1 MLKSPSTSK
10 PKAKAKI
17 SSRSSAKRRPTAK
30 KKSAPKAKAK
40 LSRKRRPVSKVKPP
54 VKKTAVKKTRIV
66 NRELSWLSFNERV
79 LQEASDPNVPLLERL
94 KFLGI
99 FSSNLDE
106 FFRVRVATNKRMLK
120 VRSSQKRI
128 IDKKEIRETLHDI
141 YNKVVIQQVKFNNI
155 YGQLLEEFKSN
166 NVFFINE
173 KQINLQQTLDVRKYF
188 REEIINTIFP
198 LILSDKQAFPF
209 LRDNTVYLACR
220 LSNSATNDKKYAL
233 IPLPTKIKKRFY
245 QLPKQGE
252 VTFMMFIDDV
262 IRCNLDVVFS
272 SFNYDVFEAYT
283 IKMTRDAEID
293 LDSDVSVNILDSLQD
308 SLKQRKKGQPVR
320 LIYDQE
326 MPADFIKFIDQKLK
340 LSKDELIPGQ
350 RYHNFRDFIGFPDIK
365 KTDLKYQSLDLI
377 YIPDLDKAKT
387 MFNAISEKD
396 ILISHPYQPFSYI
409 IRLLREAAIDP
420 NVKSIKMTLYRV
432 AENSNIV
439 NALINAVKNG
449 KEVTVMMELKAR
461 FDEEHNIYWSNKLK
475 EAGAKVLLTIP
486 NVKVHSK
493 LCLISRKEK
502 NLIKLYAHVGTGN
515 YNGDTARIYCDHSIL
530 TADERITTEINKVF
544 NMIEDFKPE
553 KYRFRH
559 LLVAPI
565 NLRSSIIRMID
576 AEIGNA
582 KAGKSAYI
590 IMKMNALVD
599 VEMIQKLYE
608 ASKAG
613 VKINLIV
620 RSILCLSPGVK
631 GLSENI
637 SAISIVDKYLEHA
650 RVYIFANAGKEKMFM
665 GSADMMTRNLDSR
678 VEVVFPVY
686 SKHVQE
692 EIMAMINIQLSDNSK
707 ARIVD
712 EFQINEY
719 KPETLP
725 KIRSQ
730 VEFYN
735 YLKNK
740 YNQISAYV

>member
-1 MLKSPSTSK
+1 MP
-10 PKAKAKI
+10 
-17 SSRSSAKRRPTAK
+17 AK
-30 KKSAPKAKAK
+30 KKIVHKPVAKK
-40 LSRKRRPVSKVKPP
+40 TNTRSKV
-54 VKKTAVKKTRIV
+54 VHKKTRII
-66 NRELSWLSFNERV
+66 NRELSWLSFNDRV
-79 LQEASDPNVPLLERL
+79 LQEANDSHVPLLERL

-120 VRSSQKRI
+120 LRNSQHRI
-128 IDKKEIRETLHDI
+128 IDRREIRETLQDI

-155 YGQLLEEFKSN
+155 YNQLLDEFKTK
-166 NVFFINE
+166 NVFFVNE
-173 KQINLQQTLDVRKYF
+173 KQINLQQTLEVRKYF

-198 LILSDKQAFPF
+198 LILADKKPFPF
-209 LRDNTVYLACR
+209 LRDNTVYLACK
-220 LSNSATNDKKYAL
+220 LSNSITHEIKYAL

-245 QLPKQGE
+245 QLPKQGGA
-252 VTFMMFIDDV
+252 TYMMFIDDV

-272 SFNYDVFEAYT
+272 SFEYNVFEAYT

-293 LDSDVSVNILDSLQD
+293 IDSDVSSNILDTIQD

-326 MPADFIKFIDQKLK
+326 MPEDFIRFIYQKLT

-365 KTDLKYQSLDLI
+365 KTDLKYQSLEPI
-377 YIPDLDKAKT
+377 YLPELDKAKT
-387 MFNAISEKD
+387 MFNAIRQKD
-396 ILISHPYQPFSYI
+396 YMISHPYQPFSYI
-409 IRLLREAAIDP
+409 IRMLREAAIDP
-420 NVKSIKMTLYRV
+420 NVVSIKMTLYRV
-432 AENSNIV
+432 AENSNVV

-449 KEVTVMMELKAR
+449 KKVTVMMELKAR

-475 EAGAKVLLTIP
+475 EAGAKVLFTIP
-486 NVKVHSK
+486 SVKVHSK

-502 NLIKLYAHVGTGN
+502 NGLKLYAHVGTGN
-515 YNGDTARIYCDHSIL
+515 YNGDTAKVYCDHSVL
-530 TADERITTEINKVF
+530 TADVRITSEINKVF
-544 NMIEDFKPE
+544 NLIEDYKPE

-559 LLVAPI
+559 ILVAPI
-565 NLRSSIIRMID
+565 NLRSSILRMID
-576 AEIGNA
+576 AEISNA
-582 KAGKSAYI
+582 KSGKPAYI

-599 VEMIQKLYE
+599 VEIIQKLYE
-608 ASKAG
+608 AGKAG

-620 RSILCLSPGVK
+620 RSILCMSPGVK

-650 RVYIFANAGKEKMFM
+650 RVYIFANGGKEKMFM

-692 EIMAMINIQLSDNSK
+692 EVMAMINIQLSDNTK
-707 ARIVD
+707 ARILD

-719 KPETLP
+719 KPSSLP

-730 VEFYN
+730 AEFYN

-740 YNQISAYV
+740 YNQITAYV

>member
-1 MLKSPSTSK
+1 MP
-10 PKAKAKI
+10 
-17 SSRSSAKRRPTAK
+17 AK
-30 KKSAPKAKAK
+30 KKIVHKPVAKK
-40 LSRKRRPVSKVKPP
+40 NNTRSKV
-54 VKKTAVKKTRIV
+54 VHKKTRII
-66 NRELSWLSFNERV
+66 NRELSWLSFNDRV
-79 LQEASDPNVPLLERL
+79 LQEANDSHVPLLERL

-120 VRSSQKRI
+120 LRNSQHRI
-128 IDKKEIRETLHDI
+128 IDRREIRETLQDI

-155 YGQLLEEFKSN
+155 YNQLLDEFKTK
-166 NVFFINE
+166 NVFFVNE
-173 KQINLQQTLDVRKYF
+173 KQINLQQTLEVRKYF

-198 LILSDKQAFPF
+198 LILADKKPFPF
-209 LRDNTVYLACR
+209 LRDNTVYLACK
-220 LSNSATNDKKYAL
+220 LSNSITHEIKYAL

-245 QLPKQGE
+245 QLPKQGGA
-252 VTFMMFIDDV
+252 TYMMFIDDV

-272 SFNYDVFEAYT
+272 SFEYNVFEAYT

-293 LDSDVSVNILDSLQD
+293 IDSDVSSNILDTIQD

-326 MPADFIKFIDQKLK
+326 MPEDFIRFIYQKLT

-365 KTDLKYQSLDLI
+365 KTDLKYQSLEPI
-377 YIPDLDKAKT
+377 YLPELDKAKT
-387 MFNAISEKD
+387 MFNAIRQKD
-396 ILISHPYQPFSYI
+396 YMISHPYQPFSYI
-409 IRLLREAAIDP
+409 IRMLREAAIDP
-420 NVKSIKMTLYRV
+420 NVVSIKMTLYRV
-432 AENSNIV
+432 AENSNVV

-449 KEVTVMMELKAR
+449 KKVTVMMELKAR

-475 EAGAKVLLTIP
+475 EAGAKVLFTIP
-486 NVKVHSK
+486 SVKVHSK

-502 NLIKLYAHVGTGN
+502 NGLKLYAHVGTGN
-515 YNGDTARIYCDHSIL
+515 YNGDTAKVYCDHSVL
-530 TADERITTEINKVF
+530 TADVRITSEINKVF
-544 NMIEDFKPE
+544 NLIEDYKPE

-559 LLVAPI
+559 ILVAPI
-565 NLRSSIIRMID
+565 NLRSSILRMID
-576 AEIGNA
+576 AEISNA
-582 KAGKSAYI
+582 KSGKPAYI

-599 VEMIQKLYE
+599 VEIIQKLYE
-608 ASKAG
+608 AGKAG

-620 RSILCLSPGVK
+620 RSILCMSPGVK

-650 RVYIFANAGKEKMFM
+650 RVYIFANGGKEKMFM

-692 EIMAMINIQLSDNSK
+692 EVMAMINIQLSDNTK
-707 ARIVD
+707 ARILD

-719 KPETLP
+719 KPSSLP

-730 VEFYN
+730 AEFYN

-740 YNQISAYV
+740 YNQITAYV

>member
-1 MLKSPSTSK
+1 MP
-10 PKAKAKI
+10 
-17 SSRSSAKRRPTAK
+17 AK
-30 KKSAPKAKAK
+30 KKVTHKPVAKK
-40 LSRKRRPVSKVKPP
+40 NNIPSKV
-54 VKKTAVKKTRIV
+54 VHKKTRII
-66 NRELSWLSFNERV
+66 NRELSWLSFNDRV
-79 LQEASDPNVPLLERL
+79 LQEAADTHVPLLERL

-120 VRSSQKRI
+120 LRSAEHRS
-128 IDKKEIRETLHDI
+128 IDRREIRETLQDI

-155 YGQLLEEFKSN
+155 YNQLLDEFKSK
-166 NVFFINE
+166 NVLFVNE
-173 KQINLQQTLDVRKYF
+173 KQINLQQTLEVRKYF

-198 LILSDKQAFPF
+198 LILADKKPFPF
-209 LRDNTVYLACR
+209 LRDNTVYLACK
-220 LSNSATNDKKYAL
+220 LSNSITGDKKYAL

-245 QLPKQGE
+245 QLPKQGGA
-252 VTFMMFIDDV
+252 TYMMFIDDV

-272 SFNYDVFEAYT
+272 SFEYNVFEAYT

-293 LDSDVSVNILDSLQD
+293 IDSDVSSNILDTIQN

-326 MPADFIKFIDQKLK
+326 MPEDFIRFIYQKLT
-340 LSKDELIPGQ
+340 LTKDELIPGQ

-365 KTDLKYQSLDLI
+365 KTDLKYQSLDPI
-377 YIPDLDKAKT
+377 YIPELDKAKT
-387 MFNAISEKD
+387 MFNAIRQRD
-396 ILISHPYQPFSYI
+396 YLISHPYQPFSYI
-409 IRLLREAAIDP
+409 IRMLREAAIDP
-420 NVKSIKMTLYRV
+420 NVVSIKMTLYRV
-432 AENSNIV
+432 AENSNVV

-449 KEVTVMMELKAR
+449 KKVIVMMELKAR

-475 EAGAKVLLTIP
+475 EAGAKVLFTIP
-486 NVKVHSK
+486 SVKVHSK
-493 LCLISRKEK
+493 LCLISRKER
-502 NLIKLYAHVGTGN
+502 NGLKLYAHVGTGN
-515 YNGDTARIYCDHSIL
+515 YNGDTAKVYCDHSVL
-530 TADERITTEINKVF
+530 TSDIRITAEINKVF
-544 NMIEDFKPE
+544 NLIENYKPE
-553 KYRFRH
+553 NYRFRH

-565 NLRSSIIRMID
+565 NLRSSMLRMID
-576 AEIGNA
+576 AEISNA
-582 KAGKSAYI
+582 KAGKPAYI

-608 ASKAG
+608 AGKAG
-613 VKINLIV
+613 VKIDLIV

-637 SAISIVDKYLEHA
+637 RAISIVDKYLEHA
-650 RVYIFANAGKEKMFM
+650 RIYIFANGGKEKMYM

-686 SKHVQE
+686 SKLVQE
-692 EIMAMINIQLSDNSK
+692 ELSALINIQLSDNTK
-707 ARIVD
+707 ARILD

-719 KPETLP
+719 KPVSLP

-740 YNQISAYV
+740 YNQITAYV

>member
-1 MLKSPSTSK
+1 MAPRRQTTPKGKVL
-10 PKAKAKI
+10 PKAKAK
-17 SSRSSAKRRPTAK
+17 AK
-30 KKSAPKAKAK
+30 KS
-40 LSRKRRPVSKVKPP
+40 PVIK
-54 VKKTAVKKTRIV
+54 KKTRII
-66 NRELSWLSFNERV
+66 NRELSWLSFNDRV
-79 LQEASDPNVPLLERL
+79 LQEANDSHVPLLERL

-120 VRSSQKRI
+120 LRNSEHRI
-128 IDKKEIRETLHDI
+128 VDRREIRETLQDI

-155 YGQLLEEFKSN
+155 YNQLLDEFRSK
-166 NVFFINE
+166 NVFFVNE
-173 KQINLQQTLDVRKYF
+173 KQINLQQTLEVRKYF

-198 LILSDKQAFPF
+198 LILSDKKPFPF
-209 LRDNTVYLACR
+209 LRDNTVYLACK
-220 LSNSATNDKKYAL
+220 LSNSITNEKKYAL

-245 QLPKQGE
+245 QLPKQGGA
-252 VTFMMFIDDV
+252 TYMMFIDDV

-272 SFNYDVFEAYT
+272 SFEFNVFEAYT

-293 LDSDVSVNILDSLQD
+293 IDSDVSSNILDTIQD
-308 SLKQRKKGQPVR
+308 SLKQRKRGQPVR

-326 MPADFIKFIDQKLK
+326 MPDDFIRFIYQKLT

-365 KTDLKYQSLDLI
+365 KTDLKYQSLEPI
-377 YIPDLDKAKT
+377 YLPELDKAKT
-387 MFNAISEKD
+387 MFNAIRQKD
-396 ILISHPYQPFSYI
+396 YMISHPYQPFSYI

-420 NVKSIKMTLYRV
+420 NVTSIKMTLYRV
-432 AENSNIV
+432 AENSNVV

-449 KEVTVMMELKAR
+449 KKVIVMMELKAR

-475 EAGAKVLLTIP
+475 EAGAKVLFTIP
-486 NVKVHSK
+486 SVKVHSK
-493 LCLISRKEK
+493 LCLIARKER
-502 NLIKLYAHVGTGN
+502 NGLKLYAHVGTGN
-515 YNGDTARIYCDHSIL
+515 YNGDTAKVYCDHSVL
-530 TADERITTEINKVF
+530 TADVRLTSEINKVF
-544 NMIEDFKPE
+544 NLIEDYKPE

-565 NLRSSIIRMID
+565 NLRSSILRMID
-576 AEIGNA
+576 AEISNV
-582 KAGKSAYI
+582 KAGKPAYI

-599 VEMIQKLYE
+599 VEIIQKLYE
-608 ASKAG
+608 AGKAG

-620 RSILCLSPGVK
+620 RSILCMSPGVK

-650 RVYIFANAGKEKMFM
+650 RVYIFANGGKEKMFM

-692 EIMAMINIQLSDNSK
+692 EIMAMINIQLSDNTKS
-707 ARIVD
+707 RILD

-719 KPETLP
+719 KPVTLP

-730 VEFYN
+730 IEFYN

-740 YNQISAYV
+740 YNQITAYV

>member
-1 MLKSPSTSK
+1 MAPRRKSTPK
-10 PKAKAKI
+10 GKILPKAKAK
-17 SSRSSAKRRPTAK
+17 
-30 KKSAPKAKAK
+30 AKA
-40 LSRKRRPVSKVKPP
+40 RKAPFI
-54 VKKTAVKKTRIV
+54 KKQTRII
-66 NRELSWLSFNERV
+66 NRELSWLSFNDRV
-79 LQEASDPNVPLLERL
+79 LQEANDSQVPLLERL

-120 VRSSQKRI
+120 LRNSEHRI
-128 IDKKEIRETLHDI
+128 VDRREIRETLQDI

-155 YGQLLEEFKSN
+155 YNQLLDEFKSK
-166 NVFFINE
+166 NVFFVNE
-173 KQINLQQTLDVRKYF
+173 KQINLQQTLEVRKYF

-198 LILSDKQAFPF
+198 LILADKKPFPF
-209 LRDNTVYLACR
+209 LRDNTVYLACK
-220 LSNSATNDKKYAL
+220 LSNSITNEKKYAL

-245 QLPKQGE
+245 QLPKQGGA
-252 VTFMMFIDDV
+252 TYMMFIDDV

-272 SFNYDVFEAYT
+272 SFEFNVFEAYT

-293 LDSDVSVNILDSLQD
+293 IDSDVSSNILDTIQD
-308 SLKQRKKGQPVR
+308 SLKQRKRGQPVR

-326 MPADFIKFIDQKLK
+326 MPDDFIRFIYQKLT

-365 KTDLKYQSLDLI
+365 KTDLKYQSLEPI
-377 YIPDLDKAKT
+377 YLPELDKAKT
-387 MFNAISEKD
+387 MFNAIRQRD
-396 ILISHPYQPFSYI
+396 YMISHPYQPFSYI
-409 IRLLREAAIDP
+409 IRMLREAAIDP
-420 NVKSIKMTLYRV
+420 NVTSIKMTLYRV
-432 AENSNIV
+432 AENSNVV

-449 KEVTVMMELKAR
+449 KKVTVMMELKAR

-475 EAGAKVLLTIP
+475 EAGAKVLYTIP
-486 NVKVHSK
+486 SVKVHSK
-493 LCLISRKEK
+493 LCLIARKER
-502 NLIKLYAHVGTGN
+502 NGLKLYAHVGTGN
-515 YNGDTARIYCDHSIL
+515 YNGDTAKVYCDHSVL
-530 TADERITTEINKVF
+530 TADVRITSEINKVF
-544 NMIEDFKPE
+544 NLIEDYKPE

-565 NLRSSIIRMID
+565 NLRSSILRMID
-576 AEIGNA
+576 AEISNA
-582 KAGKSAYI
+582 KAGKTAYI

-599 VEMIQKLYE
+599 VEIIQKLYE
-608 ASKAG
+608 AGKAG

-620 RSILCLSPGVK
+620 RSILCMSPGVK

-650 RVYIFANAGKEKMFM
+650 RVYIFANGGKEKMFM

-692 EIMAMINIQLSDNSK
+692 EVMAMINIQLSDNTKS
-707 ARIVD
+707 RILD

-719 KPETLP
+719 KPVSLP

-740 YNQISAYV
+740 YNQITAYV